1 MADLLQPQ
9 KNNQENI
16 HTFIDSIEDVDLQ
29 QLIRDKLPNILNSD
43 NSNNRTD
50 FFEAL
55 QSIIERQIQAAES

>member
-16 HTFIDSIEDVDLQ
+16 HAFIDSIEDVDLQ